1 MSRRPNP
8 VDPGASPLHLFGAA
22 LRRIRGDAPLTKVG
36 KEILTDWSRIARWE
50 RGECL
55 PHADSVRRLD
65 EFFGADGILIAL
77 HQAMSEL
84 ERLRSASPKPDQD
97 KGEFMER
104 RALLQL
110 AIAGLGM
117 GALGDVT
124 AGEPVRRLLDLA
136 MEAEP
141 RSVED
146 WHLACLDHLH
156 GLRTRPPAQVAA
168 DLLVDLMAVRHQ
180 IERSRPDDVTELHR
194 VTAAFATVHANALT
208 RLGEHGAALR
218 WWRTARQAAD
228 ASGDLELGLSVRATE
243 TGHGLYGQ
251 RDPETVLRLTE
262 SAQRMA
268 GTQPSLGL
276 ALVVCSQAKAFAFL
290 GRHKEAGHALNV
302 TRDLLATDP
311 PAVGIMPGYW
321 QGGQLPYAESIIYAG
336 TGDETVQSEASEVV
350 LALTRD
356 YQIMSTARLHSA
368 LCTVVNG
375 GVDEGARLATAVMG
389 DIHPEARSVMTTETA
404 RWVLRAVPR
413 EKHDRPAVGELRELL
428 TVAPAAR
435 DA

>member
-1 MSRRPNP
+1 M
-8 VDPGASPLHLFGAA
+8 
-22 LRRIRGDAPLTKVG
+22 
-36 KEILTDWSRIARWE
+36 
-50 RGECL
+50 
-55 PHADSVRRLD
+55 RRLD
-65 EFFGADGILIAL
+65 DFFGADGILIAL
-77 HQAMSEL
+77 RQAMSEL

-156 GLRTRPPAQVAA
+156 ALRTRPPAQVAA
-168 DLLVDLMAVRHQ
+168 DLLIDLMAVRHQ
-180 IERSRPDDVTELHR
+180 IERPRPDDATELHR
-194 VTAAFATVHANALT
+194 VTAALATVHANALT

-243 TGHGLYGQ
+243 TGHGRYGQ
-251 RDPETVLRLTE
+251 RDPETVLRLIE
-262 SAQRMA
+262 SAQLMA

-276 ALVVCSQAKAFAFL
+276 ALVVCSQAKALAML
-290 GRHKEAGHALNV
+290 GRQKEARSALNV
-302 TRDLLATDP
+302 TRDLLAADP
-311 PAVGIMPGYW
+311 PAASIMPGYW
-321 QGGQLPYAESIIYAG
+321 QGGQLAYAECMIYAG
-336 TGDETVQSEASEVV
+336 IGDESLHLQARDVAMASTYDRQYF
-350 LALTRD
+350 AMI
-356 YQIMSTARLHSA
+356 QLHSA

-375 GVDEGARLATAVMG
+375 GVDEGARYATAVMG

-413 EKHDRPAVGELRELL
+413 EKHDRPAVAELRELL
-428 TVAPAAR
+428 TPAPAAR
-435 DA
+435 EV